1 MIPKVPV
8 GAEVLFSI
16 GSLPVSNALINA
28 VLAMLVFFVVGLL
41 IRRSTSGVPGKFQS
55 FFEMIVEQMLSFFDQ
70 VTHDRKKSKRF
81 LPIAGTLFFFIL
93 ISNWMGLLPGTGSI
107 GVWHVIDGERE
118 LVPLL
123 RPAMSDLNLTLVMAL
138 FSVIT
143 SHVLGL
149 LGLGFFR
156 HANKFIQLGG
166 IWKALKSLNPMK
178 ILTAIVEFG
187 VGILEIFGELAKVAS
202 LSLRLFGNIFAG
214 EVLMTVIGSLIA
226 FFVPLPFMA
235 LELIVGIVQASVFA
249 MLTLV
254 YLTVTSA
261 PPHGEHEEHGKHAAS
276 HGAELHAATS

>member
-16 GSLPVSNALINA
+16 GAMPVSNALINA
-28 VLAMLVFFVVGLL
+28 MLASLVLIVVGLL
-41 IRRSTSGVPGKFQS
+41 IRRAATAGVPGRLQN
-55 FFEMIVEQMLSFFDQ
+55 FFEMILEQMLKFFDQ
-70 VTHDRKKSKRF
+70 VTHDRAKSKRF

-93 ISNWMGLLPGTGSI
+93 LSNWMGLLPGTGSI
-107 GVWHVIDGERE
+107 GVWHVIEGERE

-138 FSVIT
+138 FSVIA

-156 HANKFIQLGG
+156 HANKFVQLGG
-166 IWKALKSLNPMK
+166 IWKAVKSLNPMK
-178 ILTAIVEFG
+178 VLTAIVEFG

-214 EVLMTVIGSLIA
+214 EVLMTVIGSLMA

-254 YLTVTSA
+254 YLTVTSS
-261 PPHGEHEEHGKHAAS
+261 PPHGEHEEHKTHAT
-276 HGAELHAATS
+276 HGIEARVATS